1 MLANR
6 AKQSEKYIIPEQDYY
21 LNMSKFSDS
30 DGERAVK
37 AARAIVEGYVSNCDI
52 PAIDVP
58 QEFKR
63 NGGVFVTL
71 KTYPGDDLRGCIGY
85 PEPVAPLNEALTDSA
100 ISAATRD
107 PRFRPVRKEELRKI
121 LVEVSLLTN
130 PEPIIVKDSK
140 ELLSKVIIGEDGL
153 IAERGRWRGLL
164 LPQVPV
170 ELCWG
175 VEEFLM
181 QTCAKA
187 GLDPDAWKDPKTRFL
202 KFQAEVFSEESPNG
216 KINRVVLTR

>member
-1 MLANR
+1 M
-6 AKQSEKYIIPEQDYY
+6 P
-21 LNMSKFSDS
+21 KFSDS
-30 DGERAVK
+30 DGEKAVR
-37 AARAIVEGYVSNCDI
+37 AARAIVDCYVGDGGI
-52 PAIDVP
+52 PPIDVP
-58 QEFKR
+58 ESFKK

-85 PEPVAPLNEALTDSA
+85 PEPIAPLEEALTDSA

-107 PRFRPVRKEELRKI
+107 PRFYPVRREELRK
-121 LVEVSLLTN
+121 LVVEVSLLTP
-130 PEPIIVKDSK
+130 PEPIVVSDNK
-140 ELLSKVIIGEDGL
+140 ELLGRVVIGEDGL

-170 ELCWG
+170 ELGWG

-181 QTCAKA
+181 QTCNKA
-187 GLDPDAWKDPKTRFL
+187 GLDVEAWKDPKTRFL

-216 KINRVVLTR
+216 KIRREVLRGKDGLGN

>member
-1 MLANR
+1 M
-6 AKQSEKYIIPEQDYY
+6 P
-21 LNMSKFSDS
+21 KFSDS

-37 AARAIVEGYVSNCDI
+37 AARTIVEGYVKHGDV

-58 QEFKR
+58 ESFHN

-85 PEPVAPLNEALTDSA
+85 PEPVAPLEEALTDSA
-100 ISAATRD
+100 VSAATRD
-107 PRFRPVRKEELRKI
+107 PRFRPVREKELPLL
-121 LVEVSLLTN
+121 LVEVSLLTP
-130 PEPIIVKDSK
+130 PEPIIVSNPK
-140 ELLSKVIIGEDGL
+140 ELLGKIVIGEDGL

-170 ELCWG
+170 ELGWG
-175 VEEFLM
+175 VQEFLM
-181 QTCAKA
+181 QTCEKA
-187 GLDPDAWKDPKTRFL
+187 GLEPEAWKDPKTKFS

-216 KINRVVLTR
+216 KIHREILRG